1 MSIIINY
8 SAQQRTGNPCERN
21 VIYEV
26 EGAELVGFAEVQA
39 KYESSF
45 VMTLDEVK
53 EAIFNRLDE
62 LDAKEMTQ
70 QADDV
75 LLTYLDSPD
84 DIEKLTSKQ
93 MQTAQSILD
102 DLDALLGE

>member
-1 MSIIINY
+1 
-8 SAQQRTGNPCERN
+8 
-21 VIYEV
+21 
-26 EGAELVGFAEVQA
+26 
-39 KYESSF
+39 
-45 VMTLDEVK
+45 MTLDEVK

>member
-1 MSIIINY
+1 
-8 SAQQRTGNPCERN
+8 
-21 VIYEV
+21 
-26 EGAELVGFAEVQA
+26 
-39 KYESSF
+39 
-45 VMTLDEVK
+45 MTLDEVK

-75 LLTYLDSPD
+75 LLTYLNSPD